1 MYKYNNGS
9 FEHIDDELLIGD
21 SLYQMLYSNNEEAI
35 RNGWGKLVLEN
46 GVLSYKEERV
56 RIAVNRKDHT
66 YYQVGNNITSYPDDY
81 LLTEISV
88 KEYKR
93 GEGLKA
99 DPNNVVLYDNGI
111 IYKTIDSR
119 FQYYDYTNGV
129 IKIDKEKLA
138 KEILGSDWSLDTMI
152 KNIRERGFKITVNG
166 ETFYQP
172 FRDMEDRLYFT
183 TLLSYEPKYRMMK
196 LFYEGRNRDRY
207 KVMKGASITNEFINS
222 ILKMM
227 AVYNFYLK
235 EVAEEVF
242 KLTKSKTEKEDLL
255 FFKNNYID
263 SILQIIKSKY
273 MTSADMEGEGAIT
286 YMEVSKTSADD
297 AYLLSE
303 IRRRN
308 PELFT
313 SEVRDIINDEN
324 KARDEEARKR
334 EKDLLS
340 RIESLESV
348 VIKEEVTDEKPTVEA
363 NKETSN
369 TESRNTET
377 SSETTPKENTESK
390 PEMRDEKV
398 SEPTVQPSGE
408 VPKDN
413 TETNTESKDKVV
425 PEPTLEAKPDLE
437 TGRVEVSSREKAEIA
452 PEAPR
457 ENSSSEVA
465 TGKPIVVNTEFD
477 IPEDESKP
485 KPVPEPVEE
494 EPKVNLEPTRRE
506 EEGTVE
512 VS

>member
-9 FEHIDDELLIGD
+9 FEHIDDELLVGD
-21 SLYQMLYSNNEEAI
+21 SLYQMFYSNNEEAI

-46 GVLSYKEERV
+46 GVLSYREERV

-99 DPNNVVLYDNGI
+99 DPNNVVLYNNGI

-119 FQYYDYTNGV
+119 FQYYDYANGV

-152 KNIRERGFKITVNG
+152 KTIRERGFKITVNG

-172 FRDMEDRLYFT
+172 FRDMEDKLYFT

-196 LFYEGRNRDRY
+196 LFYEGNRDRY

-273 MTSADMEGEGAIT
+273 MTSADMEGEGAVT

-324 KARDEEARKR
+324 KARDEQARKR

-340 RIESLESV
+340 RI
-348 VIKEEVTDEKPTVEA
+348 
-363 NKETSN
+363 
-369 TESRNTET
+369 
-377 SSETTPKENTESK
+377 
-390 PEMRDEKV
+390 
-398 SEPTVQPSGE
+398 
-408 VPKDN
+408 
-413 TETNTESKDKVV
+413 
-425 PEPTLEAKPDLE
+425 
-437 TGRVEVSSREKAEIA
+437 
-452 PEAPR
+452 
-457 ENSSSEVA
+457 
-465 TGKPIVVNTEFD
+465 
-477 IPEDESKP
+477 
-485 KPVPEPVEE
+485 
-494 EPKVNLEPTRRE
+494 
-506 EEGTVE
+506 
-512 VS
+512 